1 MSALPDTVVPFALPK
16 RPKVKQKEAPPD
28 QRAIAV
34 LPIRAGKDERL
45 HGGTL
50 RCLIVLCS
58 YCNRA
63 GITWVGQD
71 KLAKDL
77 GISRQAVS
85 KQMKL
90 LMQTGYVEVVKK
102 GFRGERTNTLRVIFD
117 PSIKTE
123 DAVAITSAQED
134 TRPPYM
140 KHEQEEQANQPDPAG
155 QARIAKLISQA
166 LRQPTKKEPTMPSTG
181 ETVTTRKMKEEIKA
195 AQAKRSKRTHT
206 QPPEVANEKASH
218 TQPADT
224 SIRNLEASLS
234 QPPEVATN
242 TEQRIFKES
251 FKELS
256 VLGNFE
262 IEKIKAAGLTER
274 QIADSL
280 DTLLPIYQAEGLTP
294 SSQLLADSILQMHRD
309 TA

>member
-1 MSALPDTVVPFALPK
+1 MSALPDTVVPFQLPAK
-16 RPKVKQKEAPPD
+16 KPKVKQHETLPD
-28 QRAIAV
+28 QRKVAV
-34 LPIRAGKDERL
+34 LPIRAGADQRL

-77 GISRQAVS
+77 GISRQAVT

-90 LMQTGYVEVVKK
+90 LTQTGYVEVVSK

-117 PSIKTE
+117 PSIKAE

-140 KHEQEEQANQPDPAG
+140 KHQQEEQANQTPDPAG

-166 LRQPTKKEPTMPSTG
+166 LRQPPTRSRTMPPG
-181 ETVTTRKMKEEIKA
+181 NETVTVKKMREEIKA
-195 AQAKRSKRTHT
+195 AQTKRTKRSHT
-206 QPPEVANEKASH
+206 QPPEVANEMASH
-218 TQPADT
+218 RQPAEH
-224 SIRNLEASLS
+224 SIGNLEGSLS

-242 TEQRIFKES
+242 TEQR
-251 FKELS
+251 
-256 VLGNFE
+256 VLIHDEVIHVLRNSKSNLN
-262 IEKIKAAGLTER
+262 EK

-280 DTLLPIYQAEGLTP
+280 DILLPIYKAEGLTP
-294 SSQLLADSILQMHRD
+294 TAQLLADSILQMHRD